1 MHAIILIYL
10 LHHVLIRG
18 EKKIK
23 KNRFFK
29 IIIFCEYN
37 RFLKLDERNK
47 NFEKN
52 WLSGKLVITV
62 KKVLTSIEFG
72 QWTNPFGHLKIFFC
86 INLCTKF
93 QVNKLYISRVREV
106 EHFYPP
112 PLGYKKTLAKIGL
125 SMLIRFCV
133 LPTARKLMQI
143 TKKIEWSLKVH
154 IICSIYK
161 VFNLVK
167 SSNISG

>member
-47 NFEKN
+47 NFEK
-52 WLSGKLVITV
+52 KLIIRKIGHYR
-62 KKVLTSIEFG
+62 KKSSDFNRIRTMDKSF
-72 QWTNPFGHLKIFFC
+72 WTFKNFC

-112 PLGYKKTLAKIGL
+112 PLRLQKDPGQNRFKHAYQILCLTNSQEVDANNKK
-125 SMLIRFCV
+125 
-133 LPTARKLMQI
+133 
-143 TKKIEWSLKVH
+143 
-154 IICSIYK
+154 
-161 VFNLVK
+161 N
-167 SSNISG
+167 

>member
-47 NFEKN
+47 NFEK
-52 WLSGKLVITV
+52 KLIIRKIGHYR
-62 KKVLTSIEFG
+62 KKSSDFNRIRTMDKSF
-72 QWTNPFGHLKIFFC
+72 WTFKNFC

-112 PLGYKKTLAKIGL
+112 PPRPQKNPGQNRFKHAYQILCLTNSQEVDANNKK
-125 SMLIRFCV
+125 
-133 LPTARKLMQI
+133 
-143 TKKIEWSLKVH
+143 
-154 IICSIYK
+154 
-161 VFNLVK
+161 N
-167 SSNISG
+167 

>member
-1 MHAIILIYL
+1 MHLLRVAMHAIILIYL

-47 NFEKN
+47 NFEK
-52 WLSGKLVITV
+52 KLIIRKIGHYR
-62 KKVLTSIEFG
+62 KKSSDFNRIRTMDKSF
-72 QWTNPFGHLKIFFC
+72 WTFKNFC

-106 EHFYPP
+106 EHFYSPP
-112 PLGYKKTLAKIGL
+112 P
-125 SMLIRFCV
+125 
-133 LPTARKLMQI
+133 P
-143 TKKIEWSLKVH
+143 
-154 IICSIYK
+154 
-161 VFNLVK
+161 
-167 SSNISG
+167 

>member
-52 WLSGKLVITV
+52 WLSGKLFITV
-62 KKVLTSIEFG
+62 TKVLTSIEFG

-112 PLGYKKTLAKIGL
+112 PLRLQKDPGQNRFKHAYQILCLTNSQEVDANNKKNWME
-125 SMLIRFCV
+125 S
-133 LPTARKLMQI
+133 
-143 TKKIEWSLKVH
+143 
-154 IICSIYK
+154 
-161 VFNLVK
+161 K
-167 SSNISG
+167 SPYHLFHLQSF

>member
-1 MHAIILIYL
+1 MFWLVA
-10 LHHVLIRG
+10 
-18 EKKIK
+18 KKKK
-23 KNRFFK
+23 KNRFFQ

-93 QVNKLYISRVREV
+93 QVNKLYILTPPPPP
-106 EHFYPP
+106 PP